1 MQKRQLKRN
10 GGYNTDTVAESSS
23 KWSYLMNNVC
33 VYVFK
38 KKHVLRVY

>member
-1 MQKRQLKRN
+1 MVAIIQIQLQ
-10 GGYNTDTVAESSS
+10 SQSS